1 MGYIAYID
9 YKNLDNSLF
18 LKSLAEAT
26 SRQSI
31 GITPRIFVHG
41 DSEHTE
47 RLIQTGMMRSDAQ
60 YRAIRELN
68 RRLVILF
75 ADYGV
80 PAIGLNGYQRKLI
93 TFDPESSKLTID
105 EKYLN
110 SLPRQPLLIISNLI
124 HVVGE
129 QRPQVFPIQRYLE
142 ELVRLPGIS
151 NLYVFS
157 SPNDN
162 IIIDNKEATGEKSPK
177 TEKKDKKKLP
187 PEELV
192 GTSLKAE
199 VMTITKFPQITDN

>member
-26 SRQSI
+26 SRQSSE
-31 GITPRIFVHG
+31 ITPRFFVHG

-47 RLIQTGMMRSDAQ
+47 RLIQTGMMRVDAQ

-93 TFDPESSKLTID
+93 TFDPESGELTID

-129 QRPQVFPIQRYLE
+129 QHPQVFPIQRYLD
-142 ELVRLPGIS
+142 ELIRLPDIS
-151 NLYVFS
+151 SLYAFS
-157 SPNDN
+157 SPDDS
-162 IIIDNKEATGEKSPK
+162 IIIDNKEVLGEKSSK
-177 TEKKDKKKLP
+177 TEKKDKKKPLP
-187 PEELV
+187 NELV
-192 GTSLKAE
+192 GTYLNIE
-199 VMTITKFPQITDN
+199 VMTIQKFSQILDN